1 MEIPYVLL
9 IFLTYPLEF
18 PQICFKIWTLTW
30 KFLHFLFTF
39 SGGHWKFHMSSIGGG
54 VRINNATSQYTAI
67 TIKVVHEQSVK
78 VEYERER
85 QLGIAFKLINLLAI
99 PSSLSRSYSTFRFAR
114 GQP

>member
-1 MEIPYVLL
+1 
-9 IFLTYPLEF
+9 
-18 PQICFKIWTLTW
+18 
-30 KFLHFLFTF
+30 
-39 SGGHWKFHMSSIGGG
+39 MSSIGG

-99 PSSLSRSYSTFRFAR
+99 PSSLSRSYSTFPLCSWTTLIDIAVCKQNANLDFNALLFTTSL
-114 GQP
+114 